1 MQRHFDEELREL
13 KGSVMR
19 MASLARQALMKAVEA
34 LKGRDPA
41 AAREVMLGD
50 AELDA
55 LELEIDERCL
65 DLIARHQPMAR
76 DLRFITTAIR
86 LNAELERIGDLA
98 VDVAQ
103 RALDISA
110 RPLLKPLVDIPR
122 LAELA
127 ARMTGEATEAFIN
140 GDADLARKVVLSDP
154 EADALK
160 RAVEKELVED
170 YMMKDGSTAD
180 RAVPLLLAARHLER
194 VADHAVSMAEDII
207 YMVEARVVRHHPEA
221 LEKGPEE

>member
-41 AAREVMLGD
+41 AAREVMEGD

-140 GDADLARKVVLSDP
+140 GDAELARKVVLSDP

-160 RAVEKELVED
+160 RAVEKELVEE

-207 YMVEARVVRHHPEA
+207 YMVEAKVVRHHPEA
-221 LEKGPEE
+221 LEKSP

>member
-1 MQRHFDEELREL
+1 MHRHFDEELQEL
-13 KGSVMR
+13 KGAVMR
-19 MASLARQALMKAVEA
+19 EASLARQALMKAVEA
-34 LKGRDPA
+34 LKERDAA
-41 AAREVMLGD
+41 AARAVIDGD
-50 AELDA
+50 SALDR

-103 RALDISA
+103 RALDLSG

-122 LAELA
+122 LADLA
-127 ARMTGEATEAFIN
+127 GRMTGEAIEAFVN
-140 GDADLARKVVLSDP
+140 EDTALARRVVLADP

-207 YMVEARVVRHHPEA
+207 YMVDARVVRHHPEA
-221 LEKGPEE
+221 LEKRPEA